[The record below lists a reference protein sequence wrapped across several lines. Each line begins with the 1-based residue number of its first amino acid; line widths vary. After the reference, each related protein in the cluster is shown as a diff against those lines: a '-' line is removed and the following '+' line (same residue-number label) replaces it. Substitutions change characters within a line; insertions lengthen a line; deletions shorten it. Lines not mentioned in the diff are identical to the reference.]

1 MNIWTVLKSFLKI
14 NYLIGVNVLV
24 LSKVNALVKKII
36 YMLIMLG
43 MGNYH
48 HFYLKADVLILP
60 DVFEKFIDTC
70 SEYYRLDLYD
80 YVSSFRLI

>member
-43 MGNYH
+43 MSNYH

-70 SEYYRLDLYD
+70 SEYYRFDLYD
-80 YVSSFRLI
+80 YVSSFRLS

>member
-1 MNIWTVLKSFLKI
+1 
-14 NYLIGVNVLV
+14 
-24 LSKVNALVKKII
+24 
-36 YMLIMLG
+36 

-80 YVSSFRLI
+80 YVSSFRLSWDAILKITEIELELISTLIWIVYWERNDRRYFLHCKKKQYSK